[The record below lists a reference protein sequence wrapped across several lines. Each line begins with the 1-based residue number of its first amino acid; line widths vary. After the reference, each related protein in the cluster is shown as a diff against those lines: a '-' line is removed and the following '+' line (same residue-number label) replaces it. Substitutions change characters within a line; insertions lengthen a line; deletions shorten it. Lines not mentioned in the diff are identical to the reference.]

1 MRTPTFPTNV
11 APDKPSRLGWLYAYK
26 LYHLPFWCLYHY
38 AWWALAM
45 GSAWEPAGVIFT
57 STHWVKFAFYVV
69 FQVVG
74 VYFNLYLLI
83 PKFLERGRYAQYLG
97 LLLLTIVTVAALIVP
112 GYYVNAWLSDR
123 TFREL
128 YGVGPEAYFHFFKTN
143 SLPSTLTSMLLA
155 MSIKLTKNWIATQRK
170 QQLLE
175 KEQLETELKFLK
187 SQFNPHFLFN
197 TINSIFVLIHKNPDV
212 ASESLAKFSDLLRYQ
227 LYECN
232 EGQIPLDRELEY
244 FDNFIEL
251 EKLRQDHNVRL
262 TVQVE
267 SGLSGNLTIAPFI
280 LMPFVENAFKHV
292 SQRGDGPKWISI
304 GLHLEGQE
312 LHLAVSNSVSP
323 EGEQSGEAI
332 AYGGIGLKNV
342 QRRLNLVYPGAY
354 DLAIGRDENQFNV
367 RLRLTL
373 KRETGGRETGDR
385 RAYLYNA
392 EKDWQ
397 SQPL

>member
-1 MRTPTFPTNV
+1 
-11 APDKPSRLGWLYAYK
+11 LYAYK
-26 LYHLPFWCLYHY
+26 LYHLPFWFLYHY

-45 GSAWEPAGVIFT
+45 GSAWGPAGIMLT
-57 STHWVKFAFYVV
+57 STSWVKYPIYVV
-69 FQVVG
+69 LQAAG
-74 VYFNLYLLI
+74 VYFNLYLLM
-83 PKFLERGRYAQYLG
+83 PRFLEKGRYAAYLG
-97 LLLLTIVTVAALIVP
+97 LVLLTVLAVAALIVP
-112 GYYVNAWLSDR
+112 GYYFSAWLAGR
-123 TFREL
+123 TIQEL
-128 YGVGPEAYFHFFKTN
+128 YNVAPDNYLHFFKTYT
-143 SLPSTLTSMLLA
+143 LPSTLTSMLLA
-155 MSIKLTKNWIATQRK
+155 MSIKLTKNWIAAQRK

-262 TVQVE
+262 SVRVE
-267 SGLSGNLTIAPFI
+267 NVPAGNLTIAPFI

-292 SQRGDGPKWISI
+292 SQGADGQHWIDI
-304 GLHLEGQE
+304 RLHLDGEA
-312 LHLAVSNSVSP
+312 LHLAVANSVGA
-323 EGEQSGEAI
+323 EGETAREVIS
-332 AYGGIGLKNV
+332 YGGIGLKNV
-342 QRRLNLVYPGAY
+342 QRRLNLVYPGGY
-354 DLAIGRDENQFNV
+354 DLSFGRDAHQFNV
-367 RLRLTL
+367 QLRLAL

-385 RAYLYNA
+385 RNAYLYNA
-392 EKDWQ
+392 ERDWQ
-397 SQPL
+397 SQPV

>member
-1 MRTPTFPTNV
+1 MNV
-11 APDKPSRLGWLYAYK
+11 VPDKPSTFGWLYAYK

-45 GSAWEPAGVIFT
+45 GSAWGPAGVILT

-74 VYFNLYLLI
+74 VYFNLYFLI
-83 PKFLERGRYAQYLG
+83 PKFLERGRYAGYLG

-123 TFREL
+123 TFEEL
-128 YGVGPEAYFHFFKTN
+128 YGVAPGNYFHFFKTN

-232 EGQIPLDRELEY
+232 EGQIPLDREMEY

-267 SGLSGNLTIAPFI
+267 SGLSGNLTISPFI

-292 SQRGDGPKWISI
+292 SQRGDGPKWINI
-304 GLHLEGQE
+304 GLRLDGPA
-312 LHLAVSNSVSP
+312 LHLAVSNSVCA
-323 EGEQSGEAI
+323 EGEQSGEVI
-332 AYGGIGLKNV
+332 AYGGLGLKNV

-354 DLAIGRDENQFNV
+354 DLVIGRDENQFDV

-373 KRETGGRETGDR
+373 REQRGVREVESLSVKEFER
-385 RAYLYNA
+385 
-392 EKDWQ
+392 
-397 SQPL
+397 